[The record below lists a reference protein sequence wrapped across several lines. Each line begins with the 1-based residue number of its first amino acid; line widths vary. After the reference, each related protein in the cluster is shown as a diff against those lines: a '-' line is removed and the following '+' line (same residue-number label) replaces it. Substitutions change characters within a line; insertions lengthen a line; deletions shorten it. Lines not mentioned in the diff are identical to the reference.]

1 MSSLRAFVRDIKPEH
16 TLFALPFAYAGAL
29 LAQGGVPPLA
39 TLGWITLAVLGA
51 RTAAM
56 AANRL
61 IDVRID
67 ARNPRTAGRAL
78 ASGQLRPAAMLW
90 AIAIGIALL
99 TLAAAQ
105 LNPLCLALV
114 PLGAVAVVVY
124 PYVKRFSWG
133 VHFLLGAVDALA
145 PLGGWLAVT
154 GRFELPAVVL
164 WLAVTLWVA
173 GFDILYALMDY
184 DVDVRDGIRSIP
196 VRFGT
201 TAARRLPVVLH
212 VVMIGLLA
220 WLGVLIHAHPL
231 YWAGL
236 LAGIVLLGYEVF
248 LIRRRG
254 SDVFALNAAVFNAN
268 MAFSVVFLVTT
279 AASLVAALPHATS

>member
-1 MSSLRAFVRDIKPEH
+1 MSALRAFVRDIKPEH

-29 LAQGGVPPLA
+29 LAQGGVPPLR
-39 TLGWITLAVLGA
+39 TLAWITVAVLGA

-61 IDVRID
+61 IDARID
-67 ARNPRTAGRAL
+67 ARNPRTAQRAL
-78 ASGQLRPAAMLW
+78 VSGALRPAAMVW
-90 AIAIGIALL
+90 AIVIGVAVL
-99 TLAAAQ
+99 TLAAWQ
-105 LNPLCLALV
+105 LNPLCLSLV
-114 PLGAVAVVVY
+114 PLGAVAIVVY
-124 PYVKRFSWG
+124 PYAKRFTWG

-184 DVDVRDGIRSIP
+184 DVDVRDGLRSIP

-201 TAARRLPVVLH
+201 TAARRLPVALH
-212 VVMIGLLA
+212 VTMLALLA
-220 WLGVLIHAHPL
+220 WLGVLIHAHPF

-236 LAGIVLLGYEVF
+236 AAGIVLLGYEVY

-268 MAFSVVFLVTT
+268 MAFSVVFLATT
-279 AASLVAALPHATS
+279 ALSLLAEMPPVAS

>member
-1 MSSLRAFVRDIKPEH
+1 VSALRAFVRDIKPEH

-29 LAQGGVPPLA
+29 LAQSGVPSLRTLA
-39 TLGWITLAVLGA
+39 WITVAVLGA

-61 IDVRID
+61 IDARID
-67 ARNPRTAGRAL
+67 ARNPRTAQRAL
-78 ASGQLRPAAMLW
+78 VSGAVRPAAMVW
-90 AIAIGIALL
+90 AIAIGVAVL
-99 TLAAAQ
+99 TLAAWQ
-105 LNPLCLALV
+105 LNPLCLSLV
-114 PLGAVAVVVY
+114 PLGAVAIIAY
-124 PYVKRFSWG
+124 PYAKRFTWG

-184 DVDVRDGIRSIP
+184 DVDVRDGLRSIP

-201 TAARRLPVVLH
+201 TAARRLPVALH
-212 VVMIGLLA
+212 VAMLALLA
-220 WLGVLIHAHPL
+220 WLGVLIHAHPF

-236 LAGIVLLGYEVF
+236 AAGIALLGYEVY

-268 MAFSVVFLVTT
+268 MAFSVVFLATT
-279 AASLVAALPHATS
+279 ALSLLAQLPPVTS

>member
-1 MSSLRAFVRDIKPEH
+1 MKKLRAFVRDLKPEH

-29 LAQGGVPPLA
+29 LAQGGVPPLR
-39 TLGWITLAVLGA
+39 TLAWITVAVLGA

-61 IDVRID
+61 IDARID
-67 ARNPRTAGRAL
+67 ARNPRTAQRAL
-78 ASGQLRPAAMLW
+78 VSGELRPSAMVW
-90 AIAIGIALL
+90 AIVIGVAVL
-99 TLAAAQ
+99 TLAAWQ
-105 LNPLCLALV
+105 LNPLCLSLV
-114 PLGAVAVVVY
+114 PLGAVAIIVY
-124 PYVKRFSWG
+124 PYAKRFTWG

-154 GRFELPAVVL
+154 GRFELAAVVL

-184 DVDVRDGIRSIP
+184 DVDVRDGLRSIP
-196 VRFGT
+196 ARFGT
-201 TAARRLPVVLH
+201 TAARRLPIALH
-212 VVMIGLLA
+212 LTMLVLLA
-220 WLGVLIHAHPL
+220 WLGVLIHAHPF

-236 LAGIVLLGYEVF
+236 AAGIVLLGYEAY

-268 MAFSVVFLVTT
+268 MAFSVVFLATT
-279 AASLVAALPHATS
+279 ALSLLAQPPPVAM